1 MSWVAPHI
9 TGGLGN
15 RLFQY
20 ACAAGL
26 AEKWHKDLVFFLPRC
41 SPTDHGA
48 FDNIFKLF
56 PQTPQL
62 ETAAEWRTLE
72 EPRHKLYHYI
82 PFPEV
87 APEGDIPTIVHG
99 WRQSEKY
106 FPLGGIKLNFRN
118 ALGESTINELL
129 STIPNQETTWFVHV
143 RLGDYKI
150 LPHHQVD
157 LTFYYAH
164 CLTEIPPGSTLI
176 LFSDEPHLCE
186 AEFGA
191 VAQRLGLAFQVCRR
205 ENEVESLFLM
215 SLCKGGAITA
225 NSTFSWWG
233 AYCARQGAPDSFKAY
248 YPSQWG
254 DGMPPPVDLIP
265 SWGVCVDVEAVGP
278 PSAE

>member
-1 MSWVAPHI
+1 MTWIAGHL

-20 ACAAGL
+20 SCAAGL
-26 AEKWHKDLVFFLPRC
+26 AEKWNRDLVFFLPRC

-48 FDNIFKLF
+48 FENIFNLF
-56 PQTPQL
+56 PQTPHL
-62 ETAAEWRTLE
+62 ETATEWMTLE
-72 EPRHKLYHYI
+72 EPRHKLYHYM
-82 PFPEV
+82 PFPQSS
-87 APEGDIPTIVHG
+87 PGDIPIIVHG
-99 WRQSEKY
+99 WRQSEQY
-106 FPLGGIKLNFRN
+106 FPLGGVKLNFSS
-118 ALGESTINELL
+118 ALGEDRERELRA
-129 STIPNQETTWFVHV
+129 TIPQPERTWFVHV

-164 CLTEIPPGSTLI
+164 CLTEIPEGSTLV
-176 LFSDEPHLCE
+176 LFSDEPELC
-186 AEFGA
+186 AKDFQA
-191 VAQRLGLAFQVCRR
+191 AADRLGLKFQVCPASH
-205 ENEVESLFLM
+205 EVESLFLM
-215 SLCKGGAITA
+215 SLCKGGAIAA

-233 AYCARQGAPDSFKAY
+233 AYCARQGASPSFKAY

-265 SWGVCVDVEAVGP
+265 SWGVCVDIDAVGP